1 MAITWPILVSEL
13 NQGLIKCLPNKRK
26 NEGIPIIIVSHKVRV
41 HKYIKNFDFFKIQNS
56 KSQHF
61 FFFLCECIFHCIHVC
76 LCVCNQGSIRAA
88 RALRG
93 ESVNAGESSS
103 FSHWERW
110 MKFIEH
116 VTVNTPSREKTL
128 QWINKCWLCQ
138 PPLPVIYTP
147 QSTFLLRMNYGKKW
161 LCCYDHY
168 ECHPLDIYWAV
179 FLQLL

>member
-1 MAITWPILVSEL
+1 MPV
-13 NQGLIKCLPNKRK
+13 CLTKKTRKRK
-26 NEGIPIIIVSHKVRV
+26 NEGIPIIIVSQKVRV
-41 HKYIKNFDFFKIQNS
+41 HKYINNFDFFKIQNS

-61 FFFLCECIFHCIHVC
+61 SFFLCECIFHCIHVC
-76 LCVCNQGSIRAA
+76 RCVCNQGSIRAA

-103 FSHWERW
+103 FSRWERW

-168 ECHPLDIYWAV
+168 ECHPLDIYGAV
-179 FLQLL
+179 FLQLLYRL